1 MKYIYENGAR
11 TFRGYFFWNRQPVD
25 VTDRA
30 TLKAIERE
38 EGFRRVEDEKV
49 EEAKA
54 AAAPVLEP
62 RPILHVPAKRG
73 WPLGKA
79 RK

>member
-1 MKYIYENGAR
+1 MKYIYENGVR
-11 TFRGYFFWNRQPVD
+11 TFRGYFFWNGNPVD
-25 VTDRA
+25 VTDKA
-30 TLKAIERE
+30 TLAAIERE
-38 EGFRRVEDEKV
+38 KGFRRVDDEKV

-62 RPILHVPAKRG
+62 RPILHVPAKHG